1 MGPVVQ
7 MCAGKAVERLG
18 FCRAHLGEGLLLRTD
33 GHGSRLLRG
42 FPAARTPAGLLRRD
56 VETEAAQVGFGP
68 VCAQCGLVVLG
79 VLLFCCGEQLGSFLD
94 LDTAG
99 GGPLHGVHFG
109 VPGGVDLGGGFCRD
123 VVDIHP
129 QTLPADADTSKQVF
143 GDPHTAGKT
152 AKGNRPEQAICLH
165 GCKRRVLHKSVVL
178 VWHTGLWVPGSG
190 SLRWALRGWIGMS
203 DEEFTHRSNL
213 SRRRRENAPAGT
225 KKRRDLWVT
234 VEEEAALVARAERE
248 KVTVPNLLIS
258 SALSEHS
265 DSPTER
271 RAIAAE
277 LMSLHNLLARS
288 SNNINQL
295 ARQANATSE
304 FPAEAREALKH
315 IRSVAMRIDDAID
328 GLM

>member
-1 MGPVVQ
+1 MS
-7 MCAGKAVERLG
+7 E
-18 FCRAHLGEGLLLRTD
+18 EN
-33 GHGSRLLRG
+33 
-42 FPAARTPAGLLRRD
+42 AARSR
-56 VETEAAQVGFGP
+56 F
-68 VCAQCGLVVLG
+68 
-79 VLLFCCGEQLGSFLD
+79 
-94 LDTAG
+94 
-99 GGPLHGVHFG
+99 
-109 VPGGVDLGGGFCRD
+109 
-123 VVDIHP
+123 
-129 QTLPADADTSKQVF
+129 
-143 GDPHTAGKT
+143 
-152 AKGNRPEQAICLH
+152 
-165 GCKRRVLHKSVVL
+165 
-178 VWHTGLWVPGSG
+178 
-190 SLRWALRGWIGMS
+190 
-203 DEEFTHRSNL
+203 
-213 SRRRRENAPAGT
+213 SRRRRENKPAGS
-225 KKRRDLWVT
+225 KKRRDVWVT

-248 KVTVPNLLIS
+248 RVTVPNLLIS

>member
-1 MGPVVQ
+1 
-7 MCAGKAVERLG
+7 
-18 FCRAHLGEGLLLRTD
+18 
-33 GHGSRLLRG
+33 
-42 FPAARTPAGLLRRD
+42 
-56 VETEAAQVGFGP
+56 
-68 VCAQCGLVVLG
+68 
-79 VLLFCCGEQLGSFLD
+79 
-94 LDTAG
+94 
-99 GGPLHGVHFG
+99 
-109 VPGGVDLGGGFCRD
+109 
-123 VVDIHP
+123 
-129 QTLPADADTSKQVF
+129 
-143 GDPHTAGKT
+143 
-152 AKGNRPEQAICLH
+152 
-165 GCKRRVLHKSVVL
+165 
-178 VWHTGLWVPGSG
+178 
-190 SLRWALRGWIGMS
+190 MS
-203 DEEFTHRSNL
+203 DEESSRRSNL
-213 SRRRRENAPAGT
+213 SRRRRENTPAGS

>member
-1 MGPVVQ
+1 MS
-7 MCAGKAVERLG
+7 E
-18 FCRAHLGEGLLLRTD
+18 EN
-33 GHGSRLLRG
+33 
-42 FPAARTPAGLLRRD
+42 AARSR
-56 VETEAAQVGFGP
+56 F
-68 VCAQCGLVVLG
+68 
-79 VLLFCCGEQLGSFLD
+79 
-94 LDTAG
+94 
-99 GGPLHGVHFG
+99 
-109 VPGGVDLGGGFCRD
+109 
-123 VVDIHP
+123 
-129 QTLPADADTSKQVF
+129 
-143 GDPHTAGKT
+143 
-152 AKGNRPEQAICLH
+152 
-165 GCKRRVLHKSVVL
+165 
-178 VWHTGLWVPGSG
+178 
-190 SLRWALRGWIGMS
+190 
-203 DEEFTHRSNL
+203 
-213 SRRRRENAPAGT
+213 SRRRRENKPAGS
-225 KKRRDLWVT
+225 KKRRDVWVT

-304 FPAEAREALKH
+304 FPVEAREALKH

>member
-1 MGPVVQ
+1 MS
-7 MCAGKAVERLG
+7 E
-18 FCRAHLGEGLLLRTD
+18 EN
-33 GHGSRLLRG
+33 
-42 FPAARTPAGLLRRD
+42 AARSR
-56 VETEAAQVGFGP
+56 F
-68 VCAQCGLVVLG
+68 
-79 VLLFCCGEQLGSFLD
+79 
-94 LDTAG
+94 
-99 GGPLHGVHFG
+99 
-109 VPGGVDLGGGFCRD
+109 
-123 VVDIHP
+123 
-129 QTLPADADTSKQVF
+129 
-143 GDPHTAGKT
+143 
-152 AKGNRPEQAICLH
+152 
-165 GCKRRVLHKSVVL
+165 
-178 VWHTGLWVPGSG
+178 
-190 SLRWALRGWIGMS
+190 
-203 DEEFTHRSNL
+203 
-213 SRRRRENAPAGT
+213 SRRRRENKPAGS
-225 KKRRDLWVT
+225 KKRRDVWVT

-315 IRSVAMRIDDAID
+315 IRSVAMRIDDVID

>member
-1 MGPVVQ
+1 M
-7 MCAGKAVERLG
+7 
-18 FCRAHLGEGLLLRTD
+18 
-33 GHGSRLLRG
+33 
-42 FPAARTPAGLLRRD
+42 
-56 VETEAAQVGFGP
+56 
-68 VCAQCGLVVLG
+68 
-79 VLLFCCGEQLGSFLD
+79 
-94 LDTAG
+94 
-99 GGPLHGVHFG
+99 
-109 VPGGVDLGGGFCRD
+109 
-123 VVDIHP
+123 
-129 QTLPADADTSKQVF
+129 
-143 GDPHTAGKT
+143 
-152 AKGNRPEQAICLH
+152 
-165 GCKRRVLHKSVVL
+165 
-178 VWHTGLWVPGSG
+178 
-190 SLRWALRGWIGMS
+190 
-203 DEEFTHRSNL
+203 
-213 SRRRRENAPAGT
+213 
-225 KKRRDLWVT
+225 WVT

>member
-1 MGPVVQ
+1 MSEENS
-7 MCAGKAVERLG
+7 AR
-18 FCRAHLGEGLLLRTD
+18 
-33 GHGSRLLRG
+33 SR
-42 FPAARTPAGLLRRD
+42 F
-56 VETEAAQVGFGP
+56 
-68 VCAQCGLVVLG
+68 
-79 VLLFCCGEQLGSFLD
+79 
-94 LDTAG
+94 
-99 GGPLHGVHFG
+99 
-109 VPGGVDLGGGFCRD
+109 
-123 VVDIHP
+123 
-129 QTLPADADTSKQVF
+129 
-143 GDPHTAGKT
+143 
-152 AKGNRPEQAICLH
+152 
-165 GCKRRVLHKSVVL
+165 
-178 VWHTGLWVPGSG
+178 
-190 SLRWALRGWIGMS
+190 
-203 DEEFTHRSNL
+203 
-213 SRRRRENAPAGT
+213 SRRRRENTPAGS
-225 KKRRDLWVT
+225 KKRRDVWVT

-295 ARQANATSE
+295 ARQANSTSE

>member
-1 MGPVVQ
+1 VS
-7 MCAGKAVERLG
+7 E
-18 FCRAHLGEGLLLRTD
+18 EN
-33 GHGSRLLRG
+33 
-42 FPAARTPAGLLRRD
+42 AARSR
-56 VETEAAQVGFGP
+56 F
-68 VCAQCGLVVLG
+68 
-79 VLLFCCGEQLGSFLD
+79 
-94 LDTAG
+94 
-99 GGPLHGVHFG
+99 
-109 VPGGVDLGGGFCRD
+109 
-123 VVDIHP
+123 
-129 QTLPADADTSKQVF
+129 
-143 GDPHTAGKT
+143 
-152 AKGNRPEQAICLH
+152 
-165 GCKRRVLHKSVVL
+165 
-178 VWHTGLWVPGSG
+178 
-190 SLRWALRGWIGMS
+190 
-203 DEEFTHRSNL
+203 
-213 SRRRRENAPAGT
+213 SRRRRENTPAGT
-225 KKRRDLWVT
+225 KKRRDVWVT

-304 FPAEAREALKH
+304 FPVEAREALKH

>member
-1 MGPVVQ
+1 
-7 MCAGKAVERLG
+7 
-18 FCRAHLGEGLLLRTD
+18 
-33 GHGSRLLRG
+33 
-42 FPAARTPAGLLRRD
+42 
-56 VETEAAQVGFGP
+56 
-68 VCAQCGLVVLG
+68 
-79 VLLFCCGEQLGSFLD
+79 
-94 LDTAG
+94 
-99 GGPLHGVHFG
+99 
-109 VPGGVDLGGGFCRD
+109 
-123 VVDIHP
+123 
-129 QTLPADADTSKQVF
+129 
-143 GDPHTAGKT
+143 
-152 AKGNRPEQAICLH
+152 
-165 GCKRRVLHKSVVL
+165 
-178 VWHTGLWVPGSG
+178 
-190 SLRWALRGWIGMS
+190 MS

-213 SRRRRENAPAGT
+213 SRRRRENTPAGT

-295 ARQANATSE
+295 ARQANATNE
-304 FPAEAREALKH
+304 FPVEAREALKF
-315 IRSVAMRIDDAID
+315 IRSVAMRIDRTIE